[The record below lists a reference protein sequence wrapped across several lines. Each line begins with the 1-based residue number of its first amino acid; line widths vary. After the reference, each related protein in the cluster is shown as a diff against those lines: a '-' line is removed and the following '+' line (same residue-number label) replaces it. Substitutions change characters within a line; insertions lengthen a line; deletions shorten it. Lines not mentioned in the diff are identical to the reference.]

1 MNRLR
6 VPCKSRADCAFM
18 PPIGTFRPSW
28 TPLARRLLITIR
40 RPTES
45 KMRNVKAPEFTGY
58 WFDDDAT
65 PQRSRSDEES
75 TLAEQEA
82 LDDLAERVS
91 AARSVI

>member
-1 MNRLR
+1 
-6 VPCKSRADCAFM
+6 M
-18 PPIGTFRPSW
+18 PSIGTFHPSR

-45 KMRNVKAPEFTGY
+45 EMRNMKAPEFTGY

-65 PQRSRSDEES
+65 PQRSRIDEES